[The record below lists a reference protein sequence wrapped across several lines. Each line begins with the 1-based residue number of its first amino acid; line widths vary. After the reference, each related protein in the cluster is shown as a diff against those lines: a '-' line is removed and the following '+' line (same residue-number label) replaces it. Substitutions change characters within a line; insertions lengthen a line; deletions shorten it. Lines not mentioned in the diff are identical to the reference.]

1 LREVASAAIHAIE
14 NPHASVADLLGHIKG
29 PDYPG
34 GGQLISPAGD
44 IRAAYETGRG
54 SLKLRASWI
63 IEDLAR
69 GQWQLV
75 ITELPPGVSAQK
87 ILFEI
92 ETLTNPQPKTGKKS
106 IDPDQ
111 AQLKALM
118 LGALDR
124 VRDESGKDATV
135 RLVFEPKSRNQDVAE
150 FANLLLS
157 HTSLETSS
165 SINLVMIGLDGRPG
179 QKNLAEILHEWGRFR
194 LATVR
199 RRTAHRLGQVNDR
212 IHILEG
218 RHIVFLNID
227 EVIRIIRNSDEP
239 KPALIERFALSD
251 RQAEDI
257 LEIRLR
263 QLARLEGIKIEREL
277 AELRGEKSELEAL
290 LAEEGKL
297 KKLVI
302 KEIRADAA
310 KFGDERRTRV
320 EEAARA
326 GITQTVVDEAVTVI
340 VSEKGWVRCRN
351 GHGLDLA
358 NVAFKDGDHLSA
370 AFECRSVD
378 SLIAITDGGRALT
391 VAVSGLPDG
400 RGNGSPLASLVE
412 LPGGS
417 KIAHV
422 LAGHADTRVLLATA
436 DGYGFLCR
444 LGDMTATK
452 RAGKQFIN
460 LEGGSKLLAPVLYS
474 QGENQHLVALSS
486 TSRLLV
492 FPLDQMKELS
502 GGGKG
507 VIIMG
512 LDAGEELAAACVAG
526 NSVTLL
532 ASTRGGKPVEFNL
545 AARDWEAWLGKRAR
559 KGKPAPGRSQSN
571 GLRAN

>member
-1 LREVASAAIHAIE
+1 
-14 NPHASVADLLGHIKG
+14 
-29 PDYPG
+29 
-34 GGQLISPAGD
+34 
-44 IRAAYETGRG
+44 
-54 SLKLRASWI
+54 
-63 IEDLAR
+63 
-69 GQWQLV
+69 
-75 ITELPPGVSAQK
+75 
-87 ILFEI
+87 
-92 ETLTNPQPKTGKKS
+92 
-106 IDPDQ
+106 
-111 AQLKALM
+111 
-118 LGALDR
+118 
-124 VRDESGKDATV
+124 
-135 RLVFEPKSRNQDVAE
+135 
-150 FANLLLS
+150 
-157 HTSLETSS
+157 
-165 SINLVMIGLDGRPG
+165 VMIGLDGRPG

-310 KFGDERRTRV
+310 KYGDERRTRV

-370 AFECRSVD
+370 AFECRSID
-378 SLIAITDGGRALT
+378 SLIAITDAGRALT

-412 LPGGS
+412 LPSGS

-460 LEGGSKLLAPVLYS
+460 LDGGSKLLAPVLYA
-474 QGENQHLVALSS
+474 QGGNQHLVALSS
-486 TSRLLV
+486 TGRLLI
-492 FPLDQMKELS
+492 FTLDQMKELS

-526 NSVTLL
+526 DSVTLL
-532 ASTRGGKPVEFNL
+532 ASTRGGKAVEFNL
-545 AARDWEAWLGKRAR
+545 AARDWETWLGKRAR

-571 GLRAN
+571 GLRAD